1 MIKELW
7 KNYSRYINLSKNESR
22 LAILFGILGAFLETI
37 SIYYLTKL
45 ITIFDNN
52 SSISKLKFI
61 SISDES
67 NYDLAIIFIITA
79 IFSSAAYFI
88 SNINIVKAKSII
100 ERSIREEITKLTLN
114 IKWEYYLKLS
124 QGDISKSIISE
135 GQNISEGYLYFI
147 SAITYSSIA
156 ITYFIFCLIFIPDTF
171 IILLLYAFFAFRI
184 YINYSKK
191 AQKLG
196 EKLSQTTSNIGN
208 LTSSIF
214 NNLKYI
220 RTKSQDNIA
229 QKESKEIF
237 LNFANSYEKA
247 LTASY
252 KSKFVT
258 EILTIIFIF
267 LSLVYIFFNKLG
279 SSNFLLSLS
288 IFIRMTPKVYNA
300 QSRFLDSLAMISWPK
315 IHKEKMIWAK
325 KNEEVDNFKNKSQI
339 NFNGSIKFESVSFKY
354 PNSQNI
360 IENLNLSISRNECL
374 GIIGKSG
381 SGKSTLLDLITGL
394 INPTT
399 GNIYISGTKINEIDL
414 NNWRKIIG
422 IVMQDNYFKNSTVAS
437 NIALGEKKIDKAKV
451 KIALIKSNSW
461 DFVKNLPN
469 GMNEIVL
476 DKGMRFSG
484 GERQKLALARA
495 IYSEPKILILDEP
508 SSSLDEN
515 SQNDF
520 IMSIKNLI
528 GKMTIII
535 VSHKKE
541 VVKICDRVVIFKDK
555 KIIEL

>member
-61 SISDES
+61 SISNES

-237 LNFANSYEKA
+237 LKFANSYEKA

-267 LSLVYIFFNKLG
+267 LSLVYIFLNKLG

-399 GNIYISGTKINEIDL
+399 GNIYISGTKINQIDL

-484 GERQKLALARA
+484 GQRQKLALARA

>member
-1 MIKELW
+1 
-7 KNYSRYINLSKNESR
+7 
-22 LAILFGILGAFLETI
+22 
-37 SIYYLTKL
+37 
-45 ITIFDNN
+45 
-52 SSISKLKFI
+52 
-61 SISDES
+61 
-67 NYDLAIIFIITA
+67 
-79 IFSSAAYFI
+79 
-88 SNINIVKAKSII
+88 
-100 ERSIREEITKLTLN
+100 
-114 IKWEYYLKLS
+114 
-124 QGDISKSIISE
+124 
-135 GQNISEGYLYFI
+135 
-147 SAITYSSIA
+147 
-156 ITYFIFCLIFIPDTF
+156 
-171 IILLLYAFFAFRI
+171 
-184 YINYSKK
+184 
-191 AQKLG
+191 
-196 EKLSQTTSNIGN
+196 
-208 LTSSIF
+208 
-214 NNLKYI
+214 
-220 RTKSQDNIA
+220 
-229 QKESKEIF
+229 
-237 LNFANSYEKA
+237 
-247 LTASY
+247 
-252 KSKFVT
+252 
-258 EILTIIFIF
+258 
-267 LSLVYIFFNKLG
+267 
-279 SSNFLLSLS
+279 
-288 IFIRMTPKVYNA
+288 MTPKVYNA

-325 KNEEVDNFKNKSQI
+325 KNEKVENFKNKSQI

-399 GNIYISGTKINEIDL
+399 GNIYISGTKINQIDL

-469 GMNEIVL
+469 GINEIVL